1 MDISLK
7 TEQLNKLVPFH
18 VLVDRQLNVA
28 GFGRFIPKFFQLTIG
43 NPFFNYFT
51 ITKPNT
57 AETSFEGLQELID
70 ELLIIRYKQNNELII
85 EGQVEFIEDANCLMF
100 IVSARVS
107 DDVLA
112 QDIAEKKLVQNK
124 LDEQRT
130 FFEDILNSIPSD
142 IVVFDAEHRYL
153 FLNPIAIKNPALRK
167 WMIGKRDED
176 YCEYMN
182 RPLSIAQNRREKFNQ
197 IIATK
202 KLTAW
207 EEELITKDGEKE
219 YHIRN
224 MHPVLDEMGNVKL
237 VIGYGINITERKL
250 IEQQLEQ
257 KEKSYRDLFNYSQA
271 LICTH
276 DLQGKI
282 LSVNPALCTTI
293 GYSELELV
301 NNSLIDFIPEKDKP
315 KFQPEYLDKILN
327 EEKSG
332 GLFRVVHK
340 DGSILFL
347 LYQNYRVEEQG
358 VEPYVIGFSQD
369 ITDRIRAE
377 KELLIAKKMTEDS
390 ARAKEVFLANM
401 SHEIRTPMHGII
413 GISDLLSRTK
423 LDEEQEN
430 YLKLII
436 DSANNLVVIINDILD
451 IEKIGSGKFEFEKVD
466 FKIANKLNTTI
477 KSFQYKA
484 KEKGIELELRCH
496 FDKKLVVKGDPYRL
510 GQIMNNLISN
520 ALKFTKKGTI
530 TIDSSIEKGDKDA
543 ILLKC
548 SVADTGIGINAD
560 KLSIIFDPF
569 VQASSDTA
577 RKYGGTGL
585 GLSICKSLIEMQGG
599 KLFVESTEGVGTT
612 FSFVIPYQHSA
623 PMVLVHDSVPDKN
636 GEVVFT
642 YNRVLLAE
650 DVEVNQFL
658 AKVILESK
666 GLKVDIA
673 NNGIEALAFLVQNDY
688 DLILMDVQM
697 PEMDGITATKKIRQM
712 ADTKKAL
719 IPIIALTA
727 NALVGNEQE
736 YYDIGMDV
744 CVTKPFTAEKLFS
757 VINKLLRPQ
766 GS

>member
-1 MDISLK
+1 MGINLK
-7 TEQLNKLVPFH
+7 TEQLNKLFPFH
-18 VLVDRQLNVA
+18 ILVDSQLNVA
-28 GFGRFIPKFFQLTIG
+28 GYGSFIPKLFQLSIG
-43 NPFFNYFT
+43 TPFFNHFT
-51 ITKPNT
+51 ITKPNRIYN
-57 AETSFEGLQELID
+57 SFEGLRELVD
-70 ELLIIRYKQNNELII
+70 ELLTITYNQDGELLI
-85 EGQVEFIEDANCLMF
+85 EGQLEFIEDANCLML
-100 IVSARVS
+100 IVSAKVS
-107 DDVLA
+107 DERLVEDT
-112 QDIAEKKLVQNK
+112 AEKKLVQMK
-124 LDEQRT
+124 LDEQRN
-130 FFEDILNSIPSD
+130 FFEDVLNNIPSD
-142 IVVFDAEHRYL
+142 IAVFDAEHRYL
-153 FLNPIAIKNPALRK
+153 FLNPIAVRNPELRK

-176 YCEYMN
+176 YIVHTNKPAGLVEK
-182 RPLSIAQNRREKFNQ
+182 RRERFNEVLD
-197 IIATK
+197 TK
-202 KLTAW
+202 KLAAW
-207 EEELITKDGEKE
+207 EEELVNKDGQME

-224 MHPVLDEMGNVKL
+224 MYPVLDENREVKL
-237 VIGYGINITERKL
+237 IIGYGINITERKH

-257 KEKSYRDLFNYSQA
+257 KEKRYRDLFNYSQA

-276 DLQGKI
+276 DLQGKM
-282 LSVNPALCTTI
+282 LSVNPTLCSTI
-293 GYSELELV
+293 GYSEMELV
-301 NNSLIDFIPEKDKP
+301 GNSLIDFIPENDRQ
-315 KFQPEYLDKILN
+315 KFQPEYLGKILA

-358 VEPYVIGFSQD
+358 EEPYVIGFSQD

-377 KELLIAKKMTEDS
+377 KELLIAKKLTEDS

-430 YLKLII
+430 YLKLIV

-466 FKIANKLNTTI
+466 FKIANKLSTTV

-484 KEKGIELELRCH
+484 KEKGIDLNLHCY

-520 ALKFTKKGTI
+520 ALKFTKKGAI
-530 TIDSSIEKGDKDA
+530 TIDCNIEKNDEEA
-543 ILLKC
+543 ILIKC
-548 SVADTGIGINAD
+548 SVTDTGIGIKED
-560 KLSIIFDPF
+560 KISIIFDPF
-569 VQASSDTA
+569 IQASSDTA

-585 GLSICKSLIEMQGG
+585 GLSICKSLIDMQGG

-612 FSFVIPYQHSA
+612 FSFVIPYQHTV
-623 PMVLVHDSVPDKN
+623 PMALVHDSAPQSN
-636 GEVVFT
+636 GDVVFK

-666 GLKVDIA
+666 GLNVDIA
-673 NNGIEALAFLVQNDY
+673 NNGIEALAFLVHNDY

-697 PEMDGITATKKIRQM
+697 PEMDGITATKKIRQL

-757 VINKLLRPQ
+757 VINKLLKP
-766 GS
+766 